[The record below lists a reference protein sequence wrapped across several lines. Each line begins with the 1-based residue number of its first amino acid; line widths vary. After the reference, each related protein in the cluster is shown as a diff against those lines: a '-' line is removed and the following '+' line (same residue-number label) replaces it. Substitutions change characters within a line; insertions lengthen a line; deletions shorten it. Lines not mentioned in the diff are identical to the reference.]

1 MKNTWFALLLTGLLA
16 GCVNLDVEP
25 KAKQFYVL
33 EDNGHGGRAGG
44 RSPCPKP
51 AGGLGLLIDV
61 QMPATFY
68 NGTNLAFSR
77 GPGSR
82 GHYQYAQWTDRPT
95 SQIGRLLRDRLRQD
109 CRYRQVALVGEGLTG
124 EQLLSLR
131 LLELY
136 HDAASQPGQAVIEL
150 DVQLVRRDAGRLI
163 AQKTFRATA
172 PAASYDAKGASLGFN
187 QALGRL
193 LDELEAWLAQQPRG

>member
-1 MKNTWFALLLTGLLA
+1 MKRLCCSILAAGLLA

-33 EDNGHGGRAGG
+33 QDKGQTGS

-51 AGGLGLLIDV
+51 TGSLALLIDV

-68 NGTNLAFSR
+68 NATNLAFSR
-77 GPGSR
+77 SPGSR
-82 GHYQYAQWTDRPT
+82 GYYQYAQWTDRPT

-109 CRYRQVALVGEGLTG
+109 CRYRQVALIGEGLTG
-124 EQLLSLR
+124 DRQLSLR

-136 HDAASQPGQAVIEL
+136 HDAASSPGQAVIEL
-150 DVQLVRRDAGRLI
+150 DVQLIRRDAARLI
-163 AQKTFRATA
+163 AQKTFRAAA
-172 PAASYDAKGASLGFN
+172 PAASFDAQGASAGFN

-193 LDELEAWLAQQPRG
+193 LDELTTWLAERG